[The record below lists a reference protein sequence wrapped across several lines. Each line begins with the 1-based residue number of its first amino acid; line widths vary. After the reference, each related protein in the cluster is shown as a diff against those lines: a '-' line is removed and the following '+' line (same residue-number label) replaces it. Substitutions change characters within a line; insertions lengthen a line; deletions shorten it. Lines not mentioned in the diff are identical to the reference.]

1 MKEGGKAVITLTEN
15 AQKRVREIIAQEKS
29 LEGKY
34 LRVFVEGG
42 GCSGLQYSFSFDA
55 RREGDTEVPYEGFKV
70 VVDPQSGNYV
80 QGSILDYVAGGGLH
94 GSGFQMQNPNA
105 KGSCGCGSSFTV

>member
-1 MKEGGKAVITLTEN
+1 MITLTES
-15 AQKRVREIIAQEKS
+15 AQKRVREMIAQEKS

-42 GCSGLQYSFSFDA
+42 GCSGLQYGFTFDDQH
-55 RREGDTEVPYEGFKV
+55 EGDVEVPYEGFKV
-70 VVDPQSGNYV
+70 LVDPKSETYV
-80 QGSILDYVAGGGLH
+80 QGSVVDYVVGDGLH
-94 GSGFQMQNPNA
+94 GSGFQIQNPNA

>member
-1 MKEGGKAVITLTEN
+1 MITLTEN
-15 AQKRVREIIAQEKS
+15 AQKRVRELITQEKS

-42 GCSGLQYSFSFDA
+42 GCSGLQYGFTFDE
-55 RREGDTEVPYEGFKV
+55 RREGDTEVLYEGFKV
-70 VVDPQSGNYV
+70 IVDPRSGNYV
-80 QGSILDYVAGGGLH
+80 QGSIVDYVTGEGLH
-94 GSGFQMQNPNA
+94 GSGFQINNPNA